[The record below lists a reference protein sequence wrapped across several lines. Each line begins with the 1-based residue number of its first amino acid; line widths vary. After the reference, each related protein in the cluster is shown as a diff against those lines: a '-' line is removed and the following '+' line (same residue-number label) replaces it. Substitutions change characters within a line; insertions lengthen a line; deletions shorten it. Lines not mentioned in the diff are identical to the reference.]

1 LGAPGEDFG
10 EPKAGVPPSQEFFRS
25 KRTGRQNVGLGRA
38 VAAIRFTLARMTASG
53 AIEPFR
59 PDRANAYCCPQ
70 CGPCPI
76 TKQRPLGSLAKW
88 PQRLDLLTL
97 TPGTG
102 AFGDPVMEVGPADDR
117 FDPYPRQAASPSA
130 QNLAQLTVGS
140 CI

>member
-1 LGAPGEDFG
+1 LQPIFAID
-10 EPKAGVPPSQEFFRS
+10 EPMHRHPQSPKLQDSKATSVNAESVSDTSISRS
-25 KRTGRQNVGLGRA
+25 FHTGW
-38 VAAIRFTLARMTASG
+38 
-53 AIEPFR
+53 
-59 PDRANAYCCPQ
+59 PQ